1 MNITKFA
8 TLLKQKRTALNL
20 SQSKV
25 AELCYLSKSSYNHY
39 ERGTR
44 LPTLETLFQ
53 LSIILKTDLREFI
66 DVLYSG
72 NEIYVS
78 NHSSISIQESI
89 PSSSKYE
96 TSFTSTF
103 SLLDQ
108 QEQKAIVDIM
118 DSILYSNNKKIK

>member
-1 MNITKFA
+1 MNITRFA
-8 TLLKQKRTALNL
+8 TLLKQKRNALNL

-25 AELCYLSKSSYNHY
+25 AELCFLSKSSYNHY

-53 LSIILKTDLREFI
+53 LSIILKTDLREFV
-66 DVLYSG
+66 DALYSD
-72 NEIYVS
+72 NELYVS
-78 NHSSISIQESI
+78 NYSTNLVEEST
-89 PSSSKYE
+89 PTNSKYE

-118 DSILYSNNKKIK
+118 DSILYSNNKNIK